1 MRVGVGVEEEED
13 AEEVENL
20 GRVIVL
26 FDRVVRARLGNRFG
40 VFSGEDGV
48 FRRGDVR
55 RIFAVTLFPEPCRTC
70 VALLSFIHFDFQR
83 IFSLREDVAADPT
96 V

>member
-1 MRVGVGVEEEED
+1 VEEEED

-48 FRRGDVR
+48 LRRGDVR
-55 RIFAVTLFPEPCRTC
+55 RIFAVSRSLSLFCPS
-70 VALLSFIHFDFQR
+70 SFVLHFDF
-83 IFSLREDVAADPT
+83 STDL
-96 V
+96 

>member
-55 RIFAVTLFPEPCRTC
+55 RIFAVTSFPSLFYPS
-70 VALLSFIHFDFQR
+70 LFNGSF
-83 IFSLREDVAADPT
+83 LC
-96 V
+96 